1 MNFIYLKW
9 IEQFNGFELGLLTG
23 SITHVETKFC
33 GRILQH
39 SVQRPALVWMCTEG
53 ANTPSRSEPNPMD
66 LCTVE
71 NGVTGQN
78 LSLSSYL

>member
-1 MNFIYLKW
+1 MSSFC
-9 IEQFNGFELGLLTG
+9 FELGALNG
-23 SITHVETKFC
+23 CITHVETKFC

-53 ANTPSRSEPNPMD
+53 ANTLSRSEPNPTD
-66 LCTVE
+66 LCTADT
-71 NGVTGQN
+71 GVTGQN